1 MSLIRGALPQQ
12 RPTSES
18 LVGGLPVAEGS
29 VLAFDAPLLHRGA
42 LASFVEALRPR
53 QWVKNVLVAA
63 APIAAAPQFDRDVLL
78 GTLLAFLVF
87 TLAAAGTYLVN
98 DVCDRDGDRRHPVK
112 RNRPIARGDVPVPVA
127 VGGAALLL
135 LGSTLLPLAVGR
147 PQLAACMATYV
158 ALMLAYS
165 FGLKNE
171 PVVDLAIVAS
181 GFLLRAMA
189 GGLASDL
196 PLSRWFLI
204 VSAFGSLFMVAG
216 KRYSELL
223 SLGPRGGEVRA
234 SLNAYTP
241 TYLRFVWAM
250 AAGVLLTAY
259 CLWAFEVAAAMADR
273 SSAPWSAISVAPF
286 VVAVLRY
293 ALDVDRGEAA
303 EPEDIVL
310 RDRGL
315 QVIAALWLLTFGL
328 GAVGA

>member
-1 MSLIRGALPQQ
+1 MSLTRGAVPHQRSLAEVEAVVLPD
-12 RPTSES
+12 
-18 LVGGLPVAEGS
+18 GEGAL
-29 VLAFDAPLLHRGA
+29 LAFDAPLTHRRA
-42 LASFVEALRPR
+42 LPSFLEALRPR

-63 APIAAAPQFDRDVLL
+63 APVAGARQFDHHVLL

-87 TLAAAGTYLVN
+87 TLAASGTYLVN
-98 DVCDRDGDRRHPVK
+98 DLRDRPGDSRHPVK
-112 RNRPIARGDVPVPVA
+112 RNRPIARGDVSVPVA
-127 VGGAALLL
+127 VGAAALLL
-135 LGSTLLPLAVGR
+135 SASMALPLALGQG
-147 PQLAACMATYV
+147 PLAACMATYV

-181 GFLLRAMA
+181 GFLLRAIA
-189 GGLASDL
+189 GGVASGI

-223 SLGPRGGEVRA
+223 ALGSRGGEVRA
-234 SLNAYTP
+234 SLSAYTP
-241 TYLRFVWAM
+241 TYLRFVWAT

-259 CLWAFEVAAAMADR
+259 CLWAFEVAAAMAGR
-273 SSAPWSAISVAPF
+273 TSAPWSAISVGPF

-315 QVIAALWLLTFGL
+315 QAIAVLWLLTFGL